1 VVPTRPSPHDLRA
14 VGPTVDIIEGRKKQ
28 MIFVLNAA
36 TARAKITMEAAIA
49 LSQHGTVAPVT
60 IHNRL
65 DFAASMIDGRTV
77 MEIPGEPRAAAEIEQ
92 LWAYL
97 RQRLEG
103 ENRTLFG
110 VDRDANVRRSGDMI
124 NLRSEAQA

>member
-1 VVPTRPSPHDLRA
+1 
-14 VGPTVDIIEGRKKQ
+14 
-28 MIFVLNAA
+28 
-36 TARAKITMEAAIA
+36 
-49 LSQHGTVAPVT
+49 
-60 IHNRL
+60 
-65 DFAASMIDGRTV
+65 MIDGRTV